1 MPTVILLSRPGYLVL
16 RELGYRGWNNNVNVL
31 TLLARIFIITL
42 KRAWRERES
51 LATATRASG
60 GCRMKQHH
68 VITIAPAA
76 GEVNKL
82 TFTVTELAKAL
93 NISVAYVW
101 LLVRK
106 REIPFVRLGRRVLFR
121 VQDVERFLEQ
131 RLQKAASKGK

>member
-1 MPTVILLSRPGYLVL
+1 
-16 RELGYRGWNNNVNVL
+16 
-31 TLLARIFIITL
+31 
-42 KRAWRERES
+42 
-51 LATATRASG
+51 
-60 GCRMKQHH
+60 MKQHH
-68 VITIAPAA
+68 VITIAPSA

-106 REIPFVRLGRRVLFR
+106 REIPYVRLGRRVLFR

-131 RLQKAASKGK
+131 HLQKAAGKGK

>member
-1 MPTVILLSRPGYLVL
+1 
-16 RELGYRGWNNNVNVL
+16 
-31 TLLARIFIITL
+31 
-42 KRAWRERES
+42 
-51 LATATRASG
+51 
-60 GCRMKQHH
+60 MKQHH
-68 VITIAPAA
+68 VITIAPGT

-82 TFTVTELAKAL
+82 TLTVPEVARAL

-131 RLQKAASKGK
+131 RLQKTASKGK